1 MGLYSS
7 TVIFFLYLS
16 FITSN
21 YVFLTM
27 VDLFT
32 EPFKSF
38 YYEPTCNLETQIVY
52 MLQILFFFFFYVYIT
67 LRLRKP
73 NFLHSLFQFCKI
85 FLQTFGITS
94 GFDCWE

>member
-16 FITSN
+16 SITSN

-27 VDLFT
+27 MDLFT

-38 YYEPTCNLETQIVY
+38 YYEPICNLKIQIAY
-52 MLQILFFFFFYVYIT
+52 ILQRLFFFFFYVYIT
-67 LRLRKP
+67 LHLKNL
-73 NFLHSLFQFCKI
+73 NFLHSLLQFCKI
-85 FLQTFGITS
+85 FLQTFGIAS
-94 GFDCWE
+94 GFDYWE